1 MRLIYVSSNGNGSK
15 TRRSPRPPHRRSE
28 FIERSNRSVP
38 VRIEFPHP
46 LCWWRTRAAHSFKNS
61 DIAITRCFLRKSA
74 MIDEPRWHVAAQ
86 GNAAQAVGVA
96 LRIRT
101 QTSNL
106 ISVDLAM
113 TAVLC
118 VALEGASAATFYRT
132 VRTRPC
138 FPQRSAQV
146 AATFLPSMVDR
157 AELVEFFKLAGPHG
171 IGDYRPEFGRFLGGA
186 ATNITQPS
194 RGPARCGR
202 MWLLWST

>member
-28 FIERSNRSVP
+28 LIERANRSVP

-61 DIAITRCFLRKSA
+61 DIAIARCFLRKSA
-74 MIDEPRWHVAAQ
+74 IIDEPRWHLAAQ
-86 GNAAQAVGVA
+86 GNAAQAAGVA
-96 LRIRT
+96 LRTRT
-101 QTSNL
+101 QTSNF

-118 VALEGASAATFYRT
+118 VALEGASTATFSRT

-138 FPQRSAQV
+138 FPQWSAQI
-146 AATFLPSMVDR
+146 ARHISPI
-157 AELVEFFKLAGPHG
+157 HG
-171 IGDYRPEFGRFLGGA
+171 
-186 ATNITQPS
+186 QPS
-194 RGPARCGR
+194 RVSRILQARWAAWHR
-202 MWLLWST
+202 RLPSRVWTLSR